1 MKFSQSFDRTAQD
14 SAEGEAFC
22 IGGLYQWVAEM
33 PGDAAYARNGNLRMT
48 IGTDVVAEE
57 IAEVID
63 HDLLYSVI

>member
-14 SAEGEAFC
+14 SADGEAFC
-22 IGGLYQWVAEM
+22 VGCLCQLIAEM
-33 PGDAAYARNGNLRMT
+33 PSDAAYARNGNLRMT

-63 HDLLYSVI
+63 HDLLHSVI